1 MKIGLYLFIFFFKKM
16 VFYFG
21 VLDFLLIFAPEN
33 LGLLL
38 LMFILGL
45 LKSKFDVRNRV
56 QI

>member
-1 MKIGLYLFIFFFKKM
+1 MA
-16 VFYFG
+16 FYFG

-33 LGLLL
+33 FGLLL

>member
-1 MKIGLYLFIFFFKKM
+1 LVYIYLYFFFKKM